1 MKKIFPCIECGLCCR
16 KVGEVEAMKS
26 LLDETRGCCKYLDQ
40 DKRKCTIYETRPIL
54 CNVSCMYDEYFSN
67 SMSEEEFIQLNLKVC
82 YQLNEEYQMTNNCQ
96 KILLHMTT
104 DMSLLLLKHQV
115 INSEQE

>member
-1 MKKIFPCIECGLCCR
+1 M
-16 KVGEVEAMKS
+16 EAMKS

-54 CNVSCMYDEYFSN
+54 CNVSRMYDEYFSN

-82 YQLNEEYQMTNNCQ
+82 YQLNEECGIPNNCK
-96 KILLHMTT
+96 KILNYIL
-104 DMSLLLLKHQV
+104 DERG
-115 INSEQE
+115 IFIE